1 MQSSVVDLAPFG
13 HYAPRGA
20 CKFAVEVAHRCGEGW
35 WSKRIAFFMRSVAL
49 GRLAG
54 RPVDVVAFGARMRLY
69 PQRST
74 AEKRL
79 AFTPQYFDPRERAL
93 LAERLAGD
101 FVFLDIGASCGGY
114 TLFVASFSGPRSR
127 VLAVEPH
134 PEVFHRLVYN
144 IAENEFHNVKAVGC
158 ALLDIDGE
166 ATLFVNAGN
175 EGESSVRFV
184 NADARVVP
192 IRVPAKTLLTL
203 AREEELSRID
213 AMKIDIQGAESL
225 VLDPFFAAAPRAL
238 WPKLLLM
245 EYGPLRGEDALEA
258 RLGQC
263 GYREILRT
271 RQNVAYALEQGAETD
286 GRQT

>member
-1 MQSSVVDLAPFG
+1 MQNPIVDPAPFG

-20 CKFAVEVAHRCGEGW
+20 CKFAVEIARRCAQGW
-35 WSKRIAFFMRSVAL
+35 GSKRIAFLMRSLAL

-93 LAERLAGD
+93 LAERLTGD

-114 TLFVASFSGPRSR
+114 ALFVAALGGPRSR
-127 VLAVEPH
+127 ILAVEPH
-134 PEVFHRLVYN
+134 PEVFARLVYN
-144 IAENEFHNVKAVGC
+144 IDESEFHNVKAVGC

-166 ATLFVNAGN
+166 ATLFVNASN

-192 IRVPAKTLLTL
+192 VRVPAKTLLTL
-203 AREEELSRID
+203 AREEEFSRID

-225 VLDPFFAAAPRAL
+225 VLVPFFAAAPRTL

-258 RLGQC
+258 RLAEH

-271 RQNVAYALEQGAETD
+271 RQNVAYAREQGVGTD